1 MRQAE
6 KRPNGESAYIH
17 MAKMPTLLEML
28 KAGVHFGHQSSRW
41 HPKMKQF
48 IFGERGGV
56 HIIDIEKT
64 QTQLERAMTFV
75 TETTA
80 RGGVIVFVGTKRQA
94 QPIVEAC
101 AKDAGVPYI
110 NTRWLGGTLTNFA
123 QIQRLIRHYLELKDK
138 SAKGELKK
146 YTKLEQ
152 LQFSREIEELEEKIG
167 GLSTL
172 TKLPDALFILDARHE
187 KTAVREATTMGV
199 TMVALVDS
207 NVNPRGIRYVI
218 PGNDDA
224 VGSLEMVTELIAA
237 AVKEGKARA
246 TAIAS
251 EKAAA
256 AAIVRVNAEDDVK
269 LTDSSRAAVD
279 DLDDATKEELAVKAG
294 VAKAEAKPEVRK
306 PEGKK

>member
-1 MRQAE
+1 
-6 KRPNGESAYIH
+6 

-41 HPKMKQF
+41 HPKMKEF
-48 IFGERGGV
+48 IFGERSGV

-80 RGGVIVFVGTKRQA
+80 RGGSIVFVGTKRQA
-94 QPIVEAC
+94 QPIVEAF
-101 AKDAGVPYI
+101 AKEAGMPYI

-123 QIQRLIRHYLELKDK
+123 QIQKLIRHFLDLKDK

-152 LQFSREIEELEEKIG
+152 LQFSREIEELDEKIG

-224 VGSLEMVTELIAA
+224 IGSLEMVTKLIAD

-256 AAIVRVNAEDDVK
+256 AAVVRVNAEDEVK

>member
-1 MRQAE
+1 
-6 KRPNGESAYIH
+6 
-17 MAKMPTLLEML
+17 MAKMPSLLEML

-41 HPKMKQF
+41 HPKMKPF
-48 IFGERGGV
+48 IYGERGGV
-56 HIIDIEKT
+56 HIIDVEKT
-64 QTQLERAMTFV
+64 SAKLEQALAFV
-75 TETTA
+75 TDTVA
-80 RGGVIVFVGTKRQA
+80 RGGSVVFLGTKRQA
-94 QPIVEAC
+94 QPIVEQY
-101 AKDAGVPYI
+101 AKEAGMPYI

-123 QIQRLIRHYLELKDK
+123 QMQKIIRHYLDLKDK

-152 LQFSREIEELEEKIG
+152 LQFSREIEELDGKIG

-207 NVNPRGIRYVI
+207 NVNPKGIRFVI

-224 VGSLEMVTELIAA
+224 VGSLDMVTRLMAE
-237 AVKEGKARA
+237 AVKEGKAKA
-246 TAIAS
+246 LANA
-251 EKAAA
+251 KAAMD
-256 AAIVRVNAEDDVK
+256 IRKNAEEDVK
-269 LTDSSRAAVD
+269 VTAKSMAVVE

-294 VAKAEAKPEVRK
+294 KEKSEAVPEKRV
-306 PEGKK
+306 EKKS

>member
-1 MRQAE
+1 
-6 KRPNGESAYIH
+6 

-41 HPKMKQF
+41 HPKMAPF
-48 IFGERGGV
+48 IYGERSGV

-64 QTQLERAMTFV
+64 QTQIEKAMTFV
-75 TETTA
+75 TETAA
-80 RGGVIVFVGTKRQA
+80 RGGSIVFVGTKRQA
-94 QPIVEAC
+94 QPIVEAF
-101 AKDAGVPYI
+101 AKEAGMPYI

-123 QIQRLIRHYLELKDK
+123 QIQKLIRHYLDLKDK
-138 SAKGELKK
+138 MAKGELKK

-152 LQFSREIEELEEKIG
+152 LQFSREIEELDEKIG

-224 VGSLEMVTELIAA
+224 IGSLEMVTKLIAEA
-237 AVKEGKARA
+237 IKEGKARA
-246 TAIAS
+246 FANA
-251 EKAAA
+251 KAAA
-256 AAIVRVNAEDDVK
+256 DVRKNAEEEVK
-269 LTDSSRAAVD
+269 LSDSSKAVVD

-294 VAKAEAKPEVRK
+294 VAKAEAKPE
-306 PEGKK
+306 PKKTDKK

>member
-1 MRQAE
+1 
-6 KRPNGESAYIH
+6 

-28 KAGVHFGHQSSRW
+28 KAGMHFGHQSSRW
-41 HPKMKQF
+41 HPKMKPF
-48 IFGERGGV
+48 IYGERGGV
-56 HIIDIEKT
+56 HIIDVEKT
-64 QTQLERAMTFV
+64 QAQLEKALTFV

-94 QPIVEAC
+94 QPVVEEC
-101 AKDAGVPYI
+101 AKEAGMPYI
-110 NTRWLGGTLTNFA
+110 TTRWLGGTLTNFA
-123 QIQRLIRHYLELKDK
+123 QIQKIIRHYLDLKDK

-152 LQFSREIEELEEKIG
+152 LQFSREIEELEGKIG

-187 KTAVREATTMGV
+187 KTAVREAITMGV

-207 NVNPRGIRYVI
+207 NVNPRGIKYVI

-224 VGSLEMVTELIAA
+224 VGSLSLVTKLVAE

-246 TAIAS
+246 LATA
-251 EKAAA
+251 KAALD
-256 AAIVRVNAEDDVK
+256 IRKNAEEEVK
-269 LTDSSRAAVD
+269 LSDSSKAIVD
-279 DLDDATKEELAVKAG
+279 DLDDVTAEKLAVEAAG
-294 VAKAEAKPEVRK
+294 VKAEAKPETK
-306 PEGKK
+306 SAKK

>member
-1 MRQAE
+1 
-6 KRPNGESAYIH
+6 

-41 HPKMKQF
+41 HPKMAPF
-48 IFGERGGV
+48 IYGERSGV

-64 QTQLERAMTFV
+64 QTQIEKAMTFV
-75 TETTA
+75 TETAA
-80 RGGVIVFVGTKRQA
+80 RGGSIVFVGTKRQA
-94 QPIVEAC
+94 QPIVEAF
-101 AKDAGVPYI
+101 AKEAGMPYI

-123 QIQRLIRHYLELKDK
+123 QIQKLIRHYLDLKDK
-138 SAKGELKK
+138 MAKGELKK

-152 LQFSREIEELEEKIG
+152 LQFSREIEELDEKIG

-224 VGSLEMVTELIAA
+224 IGSLEMVTKLIAE

-246 TAIAS
+246 FATA
-251 EKAAA
+251 KAAA
-256 AAIVRVNAEDDVK
+256 DVRKSAEEEVK
-269 LTDSSRAAVD
+269 LSDSSKAVVD

-294 VAKAEAKPEVRK
+294 VAKAEAKPE
-306 PEGKK
+306 PKKTDKK

>member
-1 MRQAE
+1 
-6 KRPNGESAYIH
+6 
-17 MAKMPTLLEML
+17 MAKIPTLIEML

-41 HPKMKQF
+41 HPKMKPF
-48 IFGERGGV
+48 IYGERGGV
-56 HIIDIEKT
+56 HIIDVEKT
-64 QTQLERAMTFV
+64 QTQLETALTFV
-75 TETTA
+75 SDIVA
-80 RGGVIVFVGTKRQA
+80 RGGTIVFVGTKRQA
-94 QPIVEAC
+94 QPIVEEC
-101 AKDAGVPYI
+101 AKEVGMPYI

-123 QIQRLIRHYLELKDK
+123 QIQRLIRHYLDLKDK
-138 SAKGELKK
+138 QAKGELKK

-152 LQFSREIEELEEKIG
+152 LQFSREIEELDGKIG

-224 VGSLEMVTELIAA
+224 VGSIEMVTKLIAE
-237 AVKEGKARA
+237 AVKDGKAK
-246 TAIAS
+246 AIAS
-251 EKAAA
+251 AKAAA
-256 AAIVRVNAEDDVK
+256 DVRKNAEDDVT
-269 LTDSSRAAVD
+269 LAASSKAVVD
-279 DLDDATKEELAVKAG
+279 DLDDATKEELAVKAAAG
-294 VAKAEAKPEVRK
+294 KAEAKPAK